1 MTDTPHLDALRLD
14 AQAALA
20 PRLGWLVFA
29 VALLPRLVH
38 VWFLRDS
45 PLTGQYVPDVSVYL
59 YLAQKMLAGGFFFV
73 HPMLMSPGYSL
84 FITPILATLG
94 PNVPALVLL
103 AALLDAGSAVLCAG
117 LATRIAPAGLE
128 QRAGLI
134 TGLLYA
140 LCGPLLFN
148 ALLPLAEGP
157 AIFCLLLGVTLLF
170 RSPGGGN
177 LRPYLGG
184 LLFGLGCLLRP
195 NMAPAALLLCLA
207 WSLSGAGV
215 PRCPSSTRT
224 RLHASARFLL
234 AMLLA
239 LLPFM
244 AHNLLTEGRPTPFG
258 LQGGLT
264 FHMANFPGASGAG
277 DSLPGI
283 THTPYL
289 EALEA
294 QAEASRRVGR
304 QLSLAESDSYWMSEG
319 WRFFREQP
327 GQAAAHLVKK
337 SLLLLNEHGRDPTAD
352 IDFCRQFS
360 PVPGLLALPVS
371 LCFALGAVGLWRRAG
386 KTPEAAALA
395 VALLWGAASV
405 LMFLVTPRYR
415 TVLLPLVLCFA
426 GCAVAELPALLRL
439 STRQGLVP
447 ALLFLTVLGL
457 GNIPLS
463 ALVDTNSAAE
473 EYARL
478 GRYQFLT
485 GHQPEAR
492 AAIDAALALSA
503 KEQATPELELLQ
515 AMRQASLALEKAAA
529 TGRSATTNP

>member
-1 MTDTPHLDALRLD
+1 MTDAPRLD
-14 AQAALA
+14 AHAALA
-20 PRLGWLVFA
+20 PRLGWLLFA
-29 VALLPRLVH
+29 VALLPRLAH

-59 YLAQKMLAGGFFFV
+59 YLAKKMVTGGFFFV

-84 FITPILATLG
+84 FITPVLATLG

-117 LATRIAPAGLE
+117 LAVRIAPAGLE

-170 RSPGGGN
+170 RSPGGGK

-207 WSLSGAGV
+207 WSLPGAGGL
-215 PRCPSSTRT
+215 RRT

-244 AHNLLTEGRPTPFG
+244 AHNLITEGRPTPFG

-264 FHMANFPGASGAG
+264 FHMANFPGASGTG

-283 THTPYL
+283 THTPYI

-337 SLLLLNEHGRDPTAD
+337 SLLLLNEHGRDPSVD

-360 PVPGLLALPVS
+360 PVPGLLAMPIS

-395 VALLWGAASV
+395 VALVWGAASV
-405 LMFLVTPRYR
+405 VLFLVTPRYR

-439 STRQGLVP
+439 TTRQGLAP

-463 ALVDTNSAAE
+463 ALVESNSAAE

-492 AAIDAALALSA
+492 AAINAALTLSA

-515 AMRQASLALEKAAA
+515 AMRQASLALEQAAI
-529 TGRSATTNP
+529 TGRSASTNP